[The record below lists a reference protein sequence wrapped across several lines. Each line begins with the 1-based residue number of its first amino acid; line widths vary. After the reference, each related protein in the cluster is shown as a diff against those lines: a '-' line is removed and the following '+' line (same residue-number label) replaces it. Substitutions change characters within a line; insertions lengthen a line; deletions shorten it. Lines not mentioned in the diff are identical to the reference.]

1 MRGAVF
7 LRGGGLGGTISASM
21 AAAFQGL
28 PPAAMGQ
35 ATSAINVVQRAP
47 GALGSAL
54 LAVVLQQA
62 ITARL
67 PGFRGGIGQPPAP
80 AASSPPAP
88 APPAPAFPLTFPL
101 PPPITAPPPLP
112 P

>member
-35 ATSAINVVQRAP
+35 ATSAINVVQRAA

-67 PGFRGGIGQPPAP
+67 PGFRGGNG
-80 AASSPPAP
+80 PAP
-88 APPAPAFPLTFPL
+88 APPPPPPPPPAAPAPALPDPLRL
-101 PPPITAPPPLP
+101 PPPIHA
-112 P
+112 